1 MTRSLSLKGSY
12 PYIAMQMK
20 NWLVALTL
28 WHLCTLSAWL
38 NAQTFVPDEGFTAGA
53 NKTYYKIHGF
63 SAGKRPVWGDIIKM
77 SLEKYDP
84 EGQLMF
90 STALLDTEGG
100 VEMELKKDGWDGDI
114 TEIFLLI
121 HSGDAATVYVP
132 KWIAD
137 KDSSLQSSDLY
148 YRYEV
153 ALHQFTERKEYEQKK
168 ADRLEK
174 LRTIELTLF
183 DSIVKAFPVN
193 NVRQLPSGVTII
205 KTLKPAHAKPISAG
219 ENISVHYVLKLI
231 KDDKMLDNSYNRGT
245 PFSFPVGEGQVIKG
259 WDEALLQMKKGEKA
273 IVLIPSWMAYG
284 ERGAGP
290 DIAPDTPLYFEIEVL
305 KEP

>member
-1 MTRSLSLKGSY
+1 MARCLSLKGSY
-12 PYIAMQMK
+12 TYIVVQMK
-20 NWLVALTL
+20 NWLIALVL
-28 WHLCTLSAWL
+28 WHLCAISARL
-38 NAQTFVPDEGFTAGA
+38 NAQTFVPDAGFTVGT

-63 SAGKRPVWGDIIKM
+63 SAGKQPVWGDIIKM
-77 SLEKYDP
+77 SLEKYDT
-84 EGQLMF
+84 EGKLMF
-90 STALLDTEGG
+90 STALLDAEGG

-114 TEIFLLI
+114 TEIFLLM
-121 HSGDAATVYVP
+121 HQGDAATVYVP

-137 KDSSLQSSDLY
+137 KDSSQISSNLY

-153 ALHQFTERKEYEQKK
+153 TLHQFTERKEYEQKK
-168 ADRLEK
+168 ANRLEE
-174 LRTIELTLF
+174 LRIIELAIF
-183 DSIVKAFPVN
+183 DSIIKAFPVN

-205 KTLKPAHAKPISAG
+205 KTLKHAHARPIIAG

-231 KDDKMLDNSYNRGT
+231 KEDKMLDNSYNRGM

-259 WDEALLQMKKGEKA
+259 WDEALLQMKKGEKS